1 MKIKLQNILE
11 IEKVLEEIAFD
22 NNIKGKYAIKLLKN
36 LENLKA
42 ETDRFE
48 KVRIRILEKYCD
60 KDEDN
65 KPIIE
70 NNSYVFNNENS
81 KTEMAKEINEL
92 LIGETSIDIE
102 EIPFS
107 AIENINISMAQLS
120 QIKDIINMEE

>member
-1 MKIKLQNILE
+1 MKLKLQNILE

-70 NNSYVFNNENS
+70 NNSYIFNNENS
-81 KTEMAKEINEL
+81 KTEMVKEVNEL
-92 LIGETSIDIE
+92 LIGEISIDIE